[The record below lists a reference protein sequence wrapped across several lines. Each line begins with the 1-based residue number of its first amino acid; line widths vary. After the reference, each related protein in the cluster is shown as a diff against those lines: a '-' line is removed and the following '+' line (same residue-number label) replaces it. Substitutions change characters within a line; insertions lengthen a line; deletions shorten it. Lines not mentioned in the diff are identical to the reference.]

1 MPRAMVINKTK
12 VVSAEGYI
20 YILIILN
27 RKYTQNTTET
37 LYDKVKEDK
46 IIFPKKRIKNVLPA

>member
-1 MPRAMVINKTK
+1 MVINKTK